1 MPLISSGARTSQS
14 AFFAEMALSPVLAGI
29 ALLVPLAEHWG
40 AYGYVPAI
48 LWLAI
53 FVQCLFSFQWRGFWF
68 LLGPPLAFVGIE
80 AFLLAAPPVAN
91 REAST
96 SSAIERRLITRNP
109 DGTITVQ
116 KQPPKGT
123 PKGSRESGL
132 IIPPQVVAPT
142 ISGPPNK

>member
-1 MPLISSGARTSQS
+1 MPSISSGARTSQS
-14 AFFAEMALSPVLAGI
+14 AFFAEMTLSPVLAGI
-29 ALLVPLAEHWG
+29 ALLVPVAENWE

-53 FVQCLFSFQWRGFWF
+53 FVLCLCRFRWRGLWF
-68 LLGPPLAFVGIE
+68 LLGPPLAFLVIE

-91 REAST
+91 RDTRSEPP
-96 SSAIERRLITRNP
+96 LITRNP

-116 KQPPKGT
+116 KQPPKA
-123 PKGSRESGL
+123 ESGL

-142 ISGPPNK
+142 ISAPANK